1 MGSLWKKYKKL
12 VKNKKIKK
20 IKELTKDSIKILSD
34 VNKKADKFMP
44 KPISPLDMVEEEK
57 TKPS

>member
-1 MGSLWKKYKKL
+1 MGSLWKKYQKL

-34 VNKKADKFMP
+34 VNKKANKILP
-44 KPISPLDMVEEEK
+44 KPIAPLDMIEEEK